1 MTTVFGGMILK
12 IHIKLVL
19 LVTVLILGILI
30 TGILSSYQQGK
41 TKSTFIEMQED
52 EAVQLLLKSLQ
63 YRFTGIS
70 NDERA
75 FLLTGDMELVQGIEK
90 KEKDLEGYFADF
102 EKMKY
107 LEEQDRSEIRKIK
120 ENLELYFQTNEKMVK
135 EYTAGNKENALSIHL
150 EEQRN
155 IRKELVDPS
164 IDDFIQ
170 KIANE
175 IKEDKSLFAKTQ
187 KVESLILYSVLTLF
201 IVLGVI
207 VAVSVIRS
215 IIQPLKTMT
224 TRLSEIAEG
233 EGDLTQEIH
242 LNTKDEL
249 GEMAASF
256 NAMIRNLRDLV
267 KQVGMN
273 AEQVAAAAE
282 QLTVSSEE
290 TTKSTG
296 LIASSIQEVALGSKR
311 QVDSVND
318 TSLTV
323 TQLSNTVKNISG
335 NAEQVTNTAIT
346 ASEKAVVGNQAIET
360 IIVQMRGI
368 SETVNQLSQEVK
380 RLGERSNQISEIVDT
395 ITGIADQT
403 NLLALNAAIEAAR
416 AGEHGRGFAVVSD
429 EVRKLAEQSAAAAK
443 QISQLIYS
451 IQADTEQTVRSMDD
465 TMLKV
470 SDGITLV
477 HGAGTSF
484 DLIQKAI
491 LEVSTQI
498 EEVSGSVNE
507 ISDGTNELVVA
518 VNTFKSISELTD
530 RGTQEMAAATEQQV
544 ASMGEITRSSALLS
558 QMAEELQKLIGKFKV

>member
-1 MTTVFGGMILK
+1 MALK
-12 IHIKLVL
+12 ISKKLVL
-19 LVTVLILGILI
+19 LVTILILGII
-30 TGILSSYQQGK
+30 FTGILSSYQQSK
-41 TKSTFIEMQED
+41 TKTTFIEMQED

-63 YRFTGIS
+63 FRFTGIS

-90 KEKDLEGYFADF
+90 KENELESYFTDLE
-102 EKMKY
+102 KMEY
-107 LEEQDRSEIRKIK
+107 LDDQDRSEIKKIK
-120 ENLELYFQTNEKMVK
+120 ENLEAYFDTNKKMVN
-135 EYTAGNKENALSIHL
+135 EYTAGNKENALTIHM
-150 EEQRN
+150 EEQRS

-164 IDDFIQ
+164 IEAFIQ
-170 KIANE
+170 KISTE
-175 IKEDKSLFAKTQ
+175 IKEDKSLFAKTE
-187 KVESLILYSVLTLF
+187 KMESTILYGVLTLF
-201 IVLGVI
+201 IVIGVF

-215 IIQPLKTMT
+215 IVKPLKTMT
-224 TRLSEIAEG
+224 TRLAEIAEG
-233 EGDLTQEIH
+233 EGDLTQVIQ

-256 NAMIRNLRDLV
+256 NAMIMNLRELV

-296 LIASSIQEVALGSKR
+296 LIASSIQEVALGSKK

-318 TSLTV
+318 TSITV
-323 TQLSNTVKNISG
+323 TQLSNTVRSISG
-335 NAEQVTNTAIT
+335 NSEQATNTAKT
-346 ASEKAVVGNQAIET
+346 ASEKAIAGNQAIET
-360 IIVQMRGI
+360 IIVQMNGI

-380 RLGERSNQISEIVDT
+380 RLGDRSNQISEIVDT

-443 QISQLIYS
+443 QISELIYT
-451 IQADTEQTVRSMDD
+451 IQANTEQTVCSMDD

-477 HGAGTSF
+477 HNAGMSF
-484 DLIQKAI
+484 EHIQKAI
-491 LEVSTQI
+491 LEVTTQI

-544 ASMGEITRSSALLS
+544 ASMGEITKSSALLS
-558 QMAEELQKLIGKFKV
+558 QMAEDLQKLIGKFKV